1 MVLNLNMQKW
11 ENPIGSS
18 CVKKDINDKIFLCG
32 VGAILEGIISHSFLE
47 SLK

>member
-1 MVLNLNMQKW
+1 MVLKLNMQKW

-18 CVKKDINDKIFLCG
+18 GIKKDINDKILHG
-32 VGAILEGIISHSFLE
+32 EGTTLEGPISHSFLE